1 MQETVSQTLFLGIPG
16 LDILAKEIPAFLKQ
30 TTEDRLHLFYFVL
43 EGKWKEMIEIQLSS
57 IHLFI

>member
-43 EGKWKEMIEIQLSS
+43 EGK
-57 IHLFI
+57 